1 MKLPRFISLG
11 QQEDD
16 LLAGEML
23 LFETGFSAVEVFD
36 GVTLFESSLER
47 LEHLATDPPILVAA
61 NPAGDL
67 RLLNAN
73 VSHNGD
79 GFVIVSQIT

>member
-1 MKLPRFISLG
+1 
-11 QQEDD
+11 
-16 LLAGEML
+16 ML

-36 GVTLFESSLER
+36 RVTLFESSLER

-61 NPAGDL
+61 NPAGDF

-73 VSHNGD
+73 VNHNSD
-79 GFVIVSQIT
+79 GFVIASQITQRRPLLIVLSKQTRRQD